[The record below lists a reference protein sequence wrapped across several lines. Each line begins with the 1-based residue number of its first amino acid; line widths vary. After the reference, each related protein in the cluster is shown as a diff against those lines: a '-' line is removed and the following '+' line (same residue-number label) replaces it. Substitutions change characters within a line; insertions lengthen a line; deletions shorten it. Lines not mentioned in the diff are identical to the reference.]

1 MNSESRLRAAR
12 GGTRIRFTALPC
24 LYATRAGSFLRGGW
38 ALLAFLLL
46 FLASGAAAPG
56 AAAEPGAAAA
66 GTRLIRD
73 GYHVLRNRMG
83 ADWDRVLL
91 ADLPFLILAALFM
104 ASAAYHLLLYC
115 QRRQETGHLWFGLLC
130 LCFAVNTFASSYWI
144 YRLTDRYDLAVRAS
158 DLTGHV
164 AAMLAIQFLWTFFS
178 RPISW
183 PLRAYQ
189 LSHGALALFIG
200 LWPDPRL
207 VIASQSF
214 RSLWLLPLLVL
225 AVVLIAREAWRGD
238 MEARTLALGGLAL
251 VAAVGV
257 ELASQVFPGVDPG
270 QWRGPVSL
278 PPFGFAAL
286 LVAMSISL
294 SSRFRRVHRELDRL
308 RLSLEQEVRERTSAL
323 QVAKEQALAASRAK
337 SEFLANMSHEIR
349 TPMNG
354 VIGMT
359 SLLLET
365 SLTPRQKDY
374 VKTVQASGAALLVL
388 INDILDFS
396 KMESGSMAV
405 ESAPFSLQELIEDS
419 LKMIAPLAAE
429 RGLALSH
436 DIAEGTPEALVGDLA
451 RTRQI
456 LVNLL
461 GNAVKFTPQGE
472 VRVALSALPLGDGC
486 FEVHFAVTDTGI
498 GIPGEELD
506 RLFVPFEQLDGSLA
520 RQQGGTGLGLAISKR
535 LTELMGG
542 RIWVESAVGRGSTFH
557 FTLLGEAALAPP
569 RNPTVPI
576 AIDHLAHSHPLR
588 ILLAEDHPVNRQ
600 VTVGLLEHLGYEA
613 DLASNGREVLE
624 VLECQSYD
632 VILMDVQMPEMDGL
646 EVTRRIR
653 GQLAGRGQP
662 KIIAL
667 TAHAMPGDRERCLA
681 AGMDGYL
688 SKPLQVADLKSTL
701 AAISLRGAREG
712 WKEEEPEILPAPLD
726 PTSLDL
732 LRGLRNGE
740 GLVEKLVR
748 TFLATAATDL
758 AAIRLGVEEGRWAE
772 VGRTVH
778 RLQGSSAVLGVLQ
791 VASVC
796 RSIEERVR
804 ASRTDELVPLVARL
818 GRELARAR
826 AVLEKVASD
835 SVVSQH

>member
-1 MNSESRLRAAR
+1 
-12 GGTRIRFTALPC
+12 
-24 LYATRAGSFLRGGW
+24 
-38 ALLAFLLL
+38 
-46 FLASGAAAPG
+46 
-56 AAAEPGAAAA
+56 
-66 GTRLIRD
+66 
-73 GYHVLRNRMG
+73 
-83 ADWDRVLL
+83 
-91 ADLPFLILAALFM
+91 
-104 ASAAYHLLLYC
+104 
-115 QRRQETGHLWFGLLC
+115 
-130 LCFAVNTFASSYWI
+130 
-144 YRLTDRYDLAVRAS
+144 
-158 DLTGHV
+158 
-164 AAMLAIQFLWTFFS
+164 
-178 RPISW
+178 
-183 PLRAYQ
+183 
-189 LSHGALALFIG
+189 
-200 LWPDPRL
+200 
-207 VIASQSF
+207 
-214 RSLWLLPLLVL
+214 
-225 AVVLIAREAWRGD
+225 
-238 MEARTLALGGLAL
+238 
-251 VAAVGV
+251 
-257 ELASQVFPGVDPG
+257 
-270 QWRGPVSL
+270 
-278 PPFGFAAL
+278 
-286 LVAMSISL
+286 
-294 SSRFRRVHRELDRL
+294 
-308 RLSLEQEVRERTSAL
+308 
-323 QVAKEQALAASRAK
+323 
-337 SEFLANMSHEIR
+337 
-349 TPMNG
+349 
-354 VIGMT
+354 
-359 SLLLET
+359 
-365 SLTPRQKDY
+365 
-374 VKTVQASGAALLVL
+374 
-388 INDILDFS
+388 
-396 KMESGSMAV
+396 
-405 ESAPFSLQELIEDS
+405 
-419 LKMIAPLAAE
+419 MIAPLAAE
-429 RGLALSH
+429 RGLALRH

-451 RTRQI
+451 RTRQV

-472 VRVALSALPLGDGC
+472 VRVALSALPLGDGR
-486 FEVHFAVTDTGI
+486 FEAHFAVTDTGI

-557 FTLLGEAALAPP
+557 FTILGEAALAPP
-569 RNPTVPI
+569 RSPTVPI

-632 VILMDVQMPEMDGL
+632 VVLMDVQMPEMDGL

-653 GQLAGRGQP
+653 GQFAGRGQP

-688 SKPLQVADLKSTL
+688 SKPLQVADLKATL

-740 GLVEKLVR
+740 GLVEKLIR

-758 AAIRLGVEEGRWAE
+758 AAIRQGVEEGRWSE

-804 ASRTDELVPLVARL
+804 AARTDELVPLVARL

-835 SVVSQH
+835 SVVSQP

>member
-12 GGTRIRFTALPC
+12 GGTSIRLTALPC
-24 LYATRAGSFLRGGW
+24 LSAARAASFLCGGW

-46 FLASGAAAPG
+46 FFASG
-56 AAAEPGAAAA
+56 AAAEPGAAAT

-73 GYHVLRNRMG
+73 GYHVLRDRMG
-83 ADWDRVLL
+83 ADWDRILL
-91 ADLPFLILAALFM
+91 ADLPFLILAALFT

-115 QRRQETGHLWFGLLC
+115 QRRQETGHLWFGLLS
-130 LCFAVNTFASSYWI
+130 LCFAANTFASSYWI
-144 YRLTDRYDLAVRAS
+144 YQLTDRYDLAVRAS
-158 DLTGHV
+158 DLSGHL

-178 RPISW
+178 RPIAW

-189 LSHGALALFIG
+189 LSHGALALFVG
-200 LWPDPRL
+200 LWPGVRL
-207 VIASQSF
+207 VVASQSL
-214 RSLWLLPLLVL
+214 RSLWLLPLLVM
-225 AVVLIAREAWRGD
+225 AVFLIARETWRGN
-238 MEARTLALGGLAL
+238 MEARTLAVGGLTL
-251 VAAVGV
+251 VAAVGA
-257 ELASQVFPGVDPG
+257 ELASQIFPGVFPG
-270 QWRGPVSL
+270 QWHSPVSL

-286 LVAMSISL
+286 LVAMSFSL

-308 RLSLEQEVRERTSAL
+308 RLTLEEEVRERTGAL
-323 QVAKEQALAASRAK
+323 QIVKEQALAANRAK
-337 SEFLANMSHEIR
+337 SEFLTNMSHEIR

-365 SLTPRQKDY
+365 PLTPRQKDY

-405 ESAPFSLQELIEDS
+405 ELVPFSLQDLVEES

-436 DIAEGTPEALVGDLA
+436 DIAEEAPEALVGDLA

-472 VRVALSALPLGDGC
+472 VRVALSALPLSDGH

-498 GIPGEELD
+498 GIPGEELG

-557 FTLLGEAALAPP
+557 FTILGKAAPAPP

-576 AIDHLAHSHPLR
+576 AIDHLAHSHPLS

-653 GQLAGRGQP
+653 GQLAGRSQP

-712 WKEEEPEILPAPLD
+712 WKEGEPEEILPPPLD
-726 PTSLDL
+726 STSLDL

-740 GLVEKLVR
+740 GLVEKLIR

-758 AAIRLGVEEGRWAE
+758 AAIRQGVEDGQWSE
-772 VGRTVH
+772 VGQTVH

-791 VASVC
+791 VAAVC

-804 ASRTDELVPLVARL
+804 AARTDELIPLVARL

-826 AVLEKVASD
+826 AVLERVASD

>member
-1 MNSESRLRAAR
+1 M
-12 GGTRIRFTALPC
+12 
-24 LYATRAGSFLRGGW
+24 
-38 ALLAFLLL
+38 
-46 FLASGAAAPG
+46 
-56 AAAEPGAAAA
+56 
-66 GTRLIRD
+66 
-73 GYHVLRNRMG
+73 
-83 ADWDRVLL
+83 
-91 ADLPFLILAALFM
+91 
-104 ASAAYHLLLYC
+104 
-115 QRRQETGHLWFGLLC
+115 
-130 LCFAVNTFASSYWI
+130 
-144 YRLTDRYDLAVRAS
+144 
-158 DLTGHV
+158 
-164 AAMLAIQFLWTFFS
+164 
-178 RPISW
+178 
-183 PLRAYQ
+183 
-189 LSHGALALFIG
+189 
-200 LWPDPRL
+200 
-207 VIASQSF
+207 
-214 RSLWLLPLLVL
+214 

-257 ELASQVFPGVDPG
+257 ELAGQVFPGVFPG

-286 LVAMSISL
+286 LVAMSVSL

-308 RLSLEQEVRERTSAL
+308 RLTLEEEVRERTAAL
-323 QVAKEQALAASRAK
+323 QIAKEQALAASRAK

-365 SLTPRQKDY
+365 PLTRRQQDY
-374 VKTVQASGAALLVL
+374 VETIQASGEALLAL

-396 KMESGSMAV
+396 KIESGKLEIERV
-405 ESAPFSLQELIEDS
+405 PFRLAGLIEES
-419 LKMIAPLAAE
+419 LKMLAPLAAE
-429 RGLALSH
+429 RGLALSPR
-436 DIAEGTPEALVGDLA
+436 IAEGTPEALVGDLA

-472 VRVALSALPLGDGC
+472 VRVALSAVPLGDGASRL
-486 FEVHFAVTDTGI
+486 HFAVTDTGI

-557 FTLLGEAALAPP
+557 FTILGEAAPAPP
-569 RNPTVPI
+569 RSPTVPI

-632 VILMDVQMPEMDGL
+632 VVLMDVQMPEMDGL

-653 GQLAGRGQP
+653 GQFAGRSQP

-688 SKPLQVADLKSTL
+688 EQAVAGRRPQVHPGGDQPARRPRGMEGGGAGDPPGPPRPDQSRPPARSAQWRGPGRETDPDLSGDRGHRPRRHPPGGGGWPMVRGGADRSPAPGEQRGPRRPSGRRCLPLH
-701 AAISLRGAREG
+701 RGADPRLAHRRARSAGRAVGAGARAGTGRARKSGQRQRGLPALTRMEIGCHGYSNGYRHDRDAEFMTAALEQAEKSYREG
-712 WKEEEPEILPAPLD
+712 GLPIGAVMVEAGRIVARGHNKRVQEGDPIAHGEMDCLRDGGRRRRYDGVTMYTTLSPCMMCSGTILQFGIPRVVVGENVSFPGNLD
-726 PTSLDL
+726 F
-732 LRGLRNGE
+732 LRQH
-740 GLVEKLVR
+740 
-748 TFLATAATDL
+748 
-758 AAIRLGVEEGRWAE
+758 GVE
-772 VGRTVH
+772 V
-778 RLQGSSAVLGVLQ
+778 RLLEDERCLQ
-791 VASVC
+791 LM
-796 RSIEERVR
+796 ERFIR
-804 ASRTDELVPLVARL
+804 EKPELWDEDIA
-818 GRELARAR
+818 GRE
-826 AVLEKVASD
+826 AV
-835 SVVSQH
+835 

>member
-1 MNSESRLRAAR
+1 M
-12 GGTRIRFTALPC
+12 
-24 LYATRAGSFLRGGW
+24 SFL
-38 ALLAFLLL
+38 
-46 FLASGAAAPG
+46 
-56 AAAEPGAAAA
+56 
-66 GTRLIRD
+66 
-73 GYHVLRNRMG
+73 
-83 ADWDRVLL
+83 
-91 ADLPFLILAALFM
+91 
-104 ASAAYHLLLYC
+104 
-115 QRRQETGHLWFGLLC
+115 
-130 LCFAVNTFASSYWI
+130 
-144 YRLTDRYDLAVRAS
+144 VR
-158 DLTGHV
+158 
-164 AAMLAIQFLWTFFS
+164 
-178 RPISW
+178 
-183 PLRAYQ
+183 
-189 LSHGALALFIG
+189 
-200 LWPDPRL
+200 
-207 VIASQSF
+207 
-214 RSLWLLPLLVL
+214 
-225 AVVLIAREAWRGD
+225 
-238 MEARTLALGGLAL
+238 
-251 VAAVGV
+251 
-257 ELASQVFPGVDPG
+257 
-270 QWRGPVSL
+270 RGPVSL

-286 LVAMSISL
+286 LVAMSVSL

-308 RLSLEQEVRERTSAL
+308 RLTLEEEVRERTAAL
-323 QVAKEQALAASRAK
+323 QIAKEQALAASRAK

-365 SLTPRQKDY
+365 PLTARQKDY
-374 VKTVQASGAALLVL
+374 VETVQASGAALLVL

-405 ESAPFSLQELIEDS
+405 ERVPFSLAGPD
-419 LKMIAPLAAE
+419 
-429 RGLALSH
+429 RGEPQDDRLPWPPSGGSRCATTSR
-436 DIAEGTPEALVGDLA
+436 EETPEALRGRSRPHPPDPGQPA
-451 RTRQI
+451 GQRRQ
-456 LVNLL
+456 VHAA
-461 GNAVKFTPQGE
+461 GGGAGG
-472 VRVALSALPLGDGC
+472 ALRPAAGRRPLRGPLRR
-486 FEVHFAVTDTGI
+486 HRHR
-498 GIPGEELD
+498 D
-506 RLFVPFEQLDGSLA
+506 RHPRRRSWAACSSPSEQLDGSLA

-557 FTLLGEAALAPP
+557 FTILGEAAVGPAPP
-569 RNPTVPI
+569 ARRCPSPST
-576 AIDHLAHSHPLR
+576 HLGTQPPPA

-624 VLECQSYD
+624 ALECQSYD
-632 VILMDVQMPEMDGL
+632 VVLMDVQMPEMDGL

-653 GQLAGRGQP
+653 GQFAGRSQP

-688 SKPLQVADLKSTL
+688 SKPLQVVDLKATL

-758 AAIRLGVEEGRWAE
+758 AAIRLGVEEGRWSE
-772 VGRTVH
+772 VERTVH

-791 VASVC
+791 VAGVC

-826 AVLEKVASD
+826 TVLERVVSD
-835 SVVSQH
+835 SVVSQP

>member
-1 MNSESRLRAAR
+1 MNSESRLRVAR
-12 GGTRIRFTALPC
+12 GGSRIRLAALPC
-24 LYATRAGSFLRGGW
+24 PWAPRAASFLRGGV
-38 ALLAFLLL
+38 ALLAFQML
-46 FLASGAAAPG
+46 FAAAG
-56 AAAEPGAAAA
+56 AAAEPGAAGA
-66 GTRLIRD
+66 GSPLIRD
-73 GYHVLRNRMG
+73 GYRVLRDRMG
-83 ADWDRVLL
+83 ADWTRILL
-91 ADLPFLILAALFM
+91 ADIPFLLLAALFV

-115 QRRQETGHLWFGLLC
+115 QRRQETGHLWFGLLS
-130 LCFAVNTFASSYWI
+130 LCFAANTFASSYWI
-144 YRLTDRYDLAVRAS
+144 YRWTDRYDVAVRVS
-158 DLTGHV
+158 DLTGHL

-178 RPISW
+178 RPIVW

-189 LSHGALALFIG
+189 LSHGALALFVG

-214 RSLWLLPLLVL
+214 RSLWLLPLLGM
-225 AVVLIAREAWRGD
+225 AVVLIARETWRGD
-238 MEARTLALGGLAL
+238 IEARTLAVGGLAL
-251 VAAVGV
+251 VAAVGG
-257 ELASQVFPGVDPG
+257 ELAGQAFPGVFPGLG
-270 QWRGPVSL
+270 HAPVSL

-286 LVAMSISL
+286 LVAMSVSL

-308 RLSLEQEVRERTSAL
+308 RLTLEQEVRERTGAL
-323 QVAKEQALAASRAK
+323 QIAKEQALAASRAK

-365 SLTPRQKDY
+365 PLTPRQKDY
-374 VKTVQASGAALLVL
+374 VKTVQASGAALLLL

-405 ESAPFSLQELIEDS
+405 ESAPFSLRELIEES
-419 LKMIAPLAAE
+419 LKMMAPLAAE
-429 RGLALSH
+429 RGLALH
-436 DIAEGTPEALVGDLA
+436 HTIAEGTPEALVGDLA

-472 VRVALSALPLGDGC
+472 VHVALSALPLGDGC
-486 FEVHFAVTDTGI
+486 FEAHFAVTDTGI

-542 RIWVESAVGRGSTFH
+542 RIWVESTVGRGSTFH
-557 FTLLGEAALAPP
+557 FTILGEAALAPP

-576 AIDHLAHSHPLR
+576 AIDHLAHSHPLS

-624 VLECQSYD
+624 VLECQAYD

-653 GQLAGRGQP
+653 SQFAGRAQP

-726 PTSLDL
+726 PTSLEL

-740 GLVEKLVR
+740 GLVEKLIR

-758 AAIRLGVEEGRWAE
+758 AAIRQGVEEGRWAE

-818 GRELARAR
+818 GRELTRAR
-826 AVLEKVASD
+826 AVLERVASD
-835 SVVSQH
+835 SVVSQR

>member
-12 GGTRIRFTALPC
+12 GGISIRLAAPPRLC
-24 LYATRAGSFLRGGW
+24 AARAASFLRGGW

-46 FLASGAAAPG
+46 FFASGAAVPG

-73 GYHVLRNRMG
+73 GYRVLRNQMG

-91 ADLPFLILAALFM
+91 ADLPFLLLAALFV

-144 YRLTDRYDLAVRAS
+144 YQWTDRYDLAVRAS

-178 RPISW
+178 RPIAW

-200 LWPDPRL
+200 LWPDTRL
-207 VIASQSF
+207 IIASQSF

-225 AVVLIAREAWRGD
+225 AVLLIARETRRGD
-238 MEARTLALGGLAL
+238 MEARTLAVGGLTL
-251 VAAVGV
+251 VAAVSA
-257 ELASQVFPGVDPG
+257 ELAVQVFPGL
-270 QWRGPVSL
+270 WRGPVSL

-286 LVAMSISL
+286 LVAMSVSL
-294 SSRFRRVHRELDRL
+294 SSRFRRIHRELDRL
-308 RLSLEQEVRERTSAL
+308 RLTLEEEVRERTGAL

-365 SLTPRQKDY
+365 PLTPRQKDY

-405 ESAPFSLQELIEDS
+405 ELVPFSLQEVIEES
-419 LKMIAPLAAE
+419 LKIIAPLAAE
-429 RGLALSH
+429 RGLALGH

-472 VRVALSALPLGDGC
+472 VRVALSALPLGGGH

-498 GIPGEELD
+498 GIPGGELG

-557 FTLLGEAALAPP
+557 FTILGEAALAPP
-569 RNPTVPI
+569 RNPTIPI
-576 AIDHLAHSHPLR
+576 AIDHLAHSHPLS

-632 VILMDVQMPEMDGL
+632 VVLMDVQMPEMDGL

-653 GQLAGRGQP
+653 GQFAGRSQP

-701 AAISLRGAREG
+701 AAISLRGAHEG
-712 WKEEEPEILPAPLD
+712 WREKEPEEILPPPLD

-740 GLVEKLVR
+740 GLVEKLIR
-748 TFLATAATDL
+748 TFLATASTDL
-758 AAIRLGVEEGRWAE
+758 AAIRQGVEDGRWSE

-791 VASVC
+791 VAAVC

-804 ASRTDELVPLVARL
+804 TSRTDELIPLVARL

-826 AVLEKVASD
+826 TVLEKVASD
-835 SVVSQH
+835 SVVSQD